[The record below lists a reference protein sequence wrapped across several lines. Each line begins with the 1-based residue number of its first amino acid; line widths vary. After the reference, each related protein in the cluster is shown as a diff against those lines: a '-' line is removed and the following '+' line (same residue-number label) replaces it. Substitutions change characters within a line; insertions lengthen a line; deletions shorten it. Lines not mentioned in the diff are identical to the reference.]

1 MSTVRGLD
9 KEDVVHLYSGILL
22 SHKKNEICHRMNMD
36 GSQGYY
42 PKSEKD
48 KYMVSLTC
56 RIEKIQTNLFTKQ
69 KQTQRLQKQCYQRGN
84 LGRKDK
90 LGQGSPTSSI

>member
-56 RIEKIQTNLFTKQ
+56 RIEKIQTYLQNRN
-69 KQTQRLQKQCYQRGN
+69 RLRDFKNSVIKGETWG
-84 LGRKDK
+84 GR
-90 LGQGSPTSSI
+90 IN